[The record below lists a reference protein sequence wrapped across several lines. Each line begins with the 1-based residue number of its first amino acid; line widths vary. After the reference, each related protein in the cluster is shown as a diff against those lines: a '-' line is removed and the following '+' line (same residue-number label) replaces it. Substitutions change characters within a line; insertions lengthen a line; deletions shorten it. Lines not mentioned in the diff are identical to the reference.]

1 MLKENVIYG
10 GIPMKKWIGSV
21 CFLYLLTACNTT
33 PEQNQRTGW
42 STEPM
47 NYNNMAADEYDFNFK
62 NFLLEVEYEDEIT
75 YQIRYEE
82 SQMNQNAAI
91 HDTNGQQI
99 TGEEALNQLT
109 PLLHQL
115 NLTPSM
121 SDEEAARQLTEVLEL
136 NPNFEELELDIAFA
150 DGQMK
155 EFEWEKEA
163 SESF

>member
-1 MLKENVIYG
+1 
-10 GIPMKKWIGSV
+10 MKKWIGSV
-21 CFLYLLTACNTT
+21 CLLYLLAGCNTA
-33 PEQNQRTGW
+33 PDQNQGTGW

-47 NYNNMAADEYDFNFK
+47 SYNNMSADQYEFGFK
-62 NFLLEVEYEDEIT
+62 NFLLEVEYPDDVT

-109 PLLHQL
+109 PLLNQL
-115 NLTPSM
+115 HLKPSM
-121 SDEEAARQLTEVLEL
+121 SDQEVSRQLTEVLEL
-136 NPNFEELELDIAFA
+136 NPNYEELELDIAFT

-163 SESF
+163 SDY